1 MLPALAFFALGG
13 AWSLLLVRRI
23 VPALSLAASV
33 GAAGA
38 LLLAASCWLPFILA
52 RALGL
57 TPSLSATLFVLATLC
72 AVEVFAWS
80 RAPARRN
87 RATRH
92 IRGALGRA
100 LSVETSGLIAL
111 WLFHAWGHWIHCLH
125 QRDGGLWSA
134 GAGWEDQSFH
144 AALATS
150 FAFGDNLTR
159 LSYPHVPHW
168 PLGYPF
174 LPDFQAGWLH
184 AAGVPLSHAF
194 WLGNVVASG
203 VFLVAANALLR
214 SWLRSRSAALIALLV
229 WHLAGGFGLA
239 ALALVGSESASW
251 ASALLARD
259 YANDWELGLH
269 FHNLTTAILWPMRV
283 ALFGLAAAAGIAL
296 LLRSLLVGNRPRLA
310 GFVLAGAT
318 AGALPWV
325 SAHALVILACVVPP
339 MAALHAPWQ
348 RRTGWALATVVGALL
363 ALPQLAWTRNQ
374 LAQSE
379 PPFLRW
385 SPGWMAGFGGD
396 HPWAALGEHWAWNT
410 GIWITLGAAAL
421 IFAGRH
427 FRRETVGWWLI
438 LPLGYLW
445 AFQPFVFD
453 NLKLFAAAALAAA
466 AGCAWW
472 LNRAWTA
479 GAIGR
484 GSAIGLAMLITA
496 SGIQSIVSEWRRPA
510 VIANADEQR
519 FAALVRQHTPPDAL
533 ILTGP
538 QLNHPALILAGR
550 RVVAA
555 NPSGLTLHGVPGMT
569 ARVDEVAA
577 IYRGAPAARE
587 RLAATGAGWIVL
599 GPMERAAIPDLNP
612 AFIALVST
620 PVATLN
626 GWELRRVNIELPA
639 SERETR
645 P

>member
-1 MLPALAFFALGG
+1 MPIALAFFALGG
-13 AWSLLLVRRI
+13 AWALLFVRRLLPALPLATAMGTAGVLLLV
-23 VPALSLAASV
+23 ATS
-33 GAAGA
+33 
-38 LLLAASCWLPFILA
+38 WLPFALA
-52 RALGL
+52 RTLDLPGSI
-57 TPSLSATLFVLATLC
+57 PATFLVLIALC
-72 AVEVFAWS
+72 AVEFYLWYRS
-80 RAPARRN
+80 RTRQHPTPRR
-87 RATRH
+87 TRCT
-92 IRGALGRA
+92 LNLA
-100 LSVETSGLIAL
+100 LSIHAVVLLAL
-111 WLFHAWGHWIHCLH
+111 WLFHAWGHWRHCLH
-125 QRDGGLWSA
+125 PRDGALWSA

-150 FAFGDNLTR
+150 FSHGDNLTR
-159 LSYPHVPHW
+159 LSYPHVPQW

-184 AAGVPLSHAF
+184 AAGASLPHAF
-194 WLGNVVASG
+194 WLGNVFASG
-203 VFLVAANALLR
+203 VFLVAAYALLR
-214 SWLRSRSAALIALLV
+214 SWLHSRTTALIALLL

-239 ALALVGSESASW
+239 ALAIFGPESPSW
-251 ASALLARD
+251 ASALVSRD

-269 FHNLTTAILWPMRV
+269 FHNLTTSILWPMRV
-283 ALFGLAAAAGIAL
+283 ALFGLATAMGIAL
-296 LLRSLLVGNRPRLA
+296 LLRSLLVGTRPRLA
-310 GFVLAGAT
+310 GFALAGAM

-325 SAHALVILACVVPP
+325 SAHALVILACVVTPLA
-339 MAALHAPWQ
+339 MFHAPRQ
-348 RRTGWALATVVGALL
+348 RLLGWAVAMVAGAFLAI
-363 ALPQLAWTRNQ
+363 PQLAWTRTQ

-385 SPGWMAGFGGD
+385 SPGWMAGLGGD
-396 HPWAALGEHWAWNT
+396 HPWATLAEHWAWNT

-421 IFAGRH
+421 LFAGRH
-427 FRRETVGWWLI
+427 FRRETAGWWLI

-445 AFQPFVFD
+445 AFQPFLFD

-472 LNRAWTA
+472 LTRTWKA
-479 GAIGR
+479 GAVGR
-484 GSAIGLAMLITA
+484 GSAVLLTILITG
-496 SGIQSIVSEWRRPA
+496 SGSQSIISEWSRPA

-519 FAALVRQHTPPDAL
+519 FAALVREHTPPDAL

-569 ARVDEVAA
+569 ARVEEVAA

-587 RLAATGAGWIVL
+587 RLAATGAHWIVL
-599 GPMERAAIPDLNP
+599 GPMERAAIPDLDP

-620 PVATLN
+620 SVATLN
-626 GWELRRVNIELPA
+626 GWELRRVHTQPPA
-639 SERETR
+639 SERETG